1 MYMYLRMYVCMYTH
15 THFKTKQTTLPPQ
28 FLFIKHQQSSL
39 GPHVES
45 SAPSDTSHARNVG
58 WRQSL
63 VSISA
68 RSEVWF
74 RIERGK
80 W

>member
-1 MYMYLRMYVCMYTH
+1 MYVCICVCVYTH
-15 THFKTKQTTLPPQ
+15 THFKTKQTTVPPQ
-28 FLFIKHQQSSL
+28 LLSIEYQQSSL
-39 GPHVES
+39 GPHVVS
-45 SAPSDTSHARNVG
+45 SAPSDTSHAGNVG